1 MTELVFQSRS
11 WWFLAESRR
20 MQVNRPVV
28 DSCESMS
35 GAQVSEVGDYMGT
48 ETPQ

>member
-1 MTELVFQSRS
+1 
-11 WWFLAESRR
+11 

-48 ETPQ
+48 ETP